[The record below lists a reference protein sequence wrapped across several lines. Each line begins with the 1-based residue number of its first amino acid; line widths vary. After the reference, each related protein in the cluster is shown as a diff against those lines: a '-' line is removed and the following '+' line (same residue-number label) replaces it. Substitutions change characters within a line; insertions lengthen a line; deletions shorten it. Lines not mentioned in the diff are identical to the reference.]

1 MQTTT
6 AISYT
11 RSVVIKQV
19 PGLGLL
25 VGVAIETEDALLEGR
40 LQLIFDG
47 VVGSAQLP
55 GQNVH
60 EEEEKDATFP
70 CAPGVSAK

>member
-1 MQTTT
+1 M
-6 AISYT
+6 IEE
-11 RSVVIKQV
+11 V

-25 VGVAIETEDALLEGR
+25 VGVAVETEDTLLEGR

-70 CAPGVSAK
+70 RAPGISAK